1 MKGIAILGSTGS
13 IGTQTLDIIRAFPDS
28 LKVVGL
34 AARQSINLLESQVK
48 EFHPKLFSLESTP
61 ENIRRLES
69 YGSSKKDMT
78 TMVLDPDVDIVVTS
92 TAGDVAL
99 VPTIEAIKAGKTIA
113 LANKESIIIAGP
125 LIMGLANHSGAQI
138 LPVDSEPSAIWQCLK
153 GERIENTYSP
163 TQVSK
168 LIITASGGAF
178 RNWDPSKLDSVT
190 PGQAL
195 KHPTWQMGA
204 KITVDSATLM
214 NKAFEVIEA
223 HYLFGIPWDDIDV
236 VIHPQSIIHSM
247 VEFDDGSMKAHLGM
261 PNMKIPIQYALFY
274 PDRIRNHSIA
284 RFDPVSHGELTFEA
298 MDSKRYPCFE
308 MALEFAKR
316 GGTWPAALCG
326 ADESAVELFI
336 SGKIKFTDIPILID
350 AALKTYN
357 SDDNPNLNQCLSAT
371 DWGKRRVK
379 ELVNK

>member
-1 MKGIAILGSTGS
+1 MKGIAILGSMGS
-13 IGTQTLDIIRAFPDS
+13 IGTQTLDIVRSFPES
-28 LKVVGL
+28 FKVVGL
-34 AARQSINLLESQVK
+34 AARRSINLLESQVK
-48 EFHPKLFSLESTP
+48 EFDPKLFSLDTTS

-69 YGSSKKDMT
+69 YGSSKTDMIS
-78 TMVLDPDVDIVVTS
+78 MVLDPDVDIVVTS
-92 TAGDVAL
+92 TVGDVAL
-99 VPTIEAIKAGKTIA
+99 IPTIEAIKIGKTIA

-125 LIMGLANHSGAQI
+125 LIMRLANDSGARI
-138 LPVDSEPSAIWQCLK
+138 FPVDSEPSAIWQCLN
-153 GERIENTYSP
+153 GESVNNIYFP

-178 RNWDPSKLDSVT
+178 RNWHPSKLDSVT
-190 PGQAL
+190 PAQAL
-195 KHPTWQMGA
+195 NHPTWQMGA

-247 VEFDDGSMKAHLGM
+247 VEFDDGSTKAHMGL
-261 PNMKIPIQYALFY
+261 PDMKIPIQYALFY
-274 PDRIRNHSIA
+274 PDRIRNHSVG
-284 RFDPVSHGELTFEA
+284 RFDPVLSGELTFEA

-308 MALEFAKR
+308 MALDFAKR

-336 SGKIKFTDIPILID
+336 SGEIKFTDIPILID
-350 AALKTYN
+350 AALKNYN
-357 SDDNPNLNQCLSAT
+357 SYDNPDLNQYLSAA

>member
-13 IGTQTLDIIRAFPDS
+13 IGTQTLDIVRSFPES
-28 LKVVGL
+28 FKVVGL

-48 EFHPKLFSLESTP
+48 EFDPKLFSLDTTS

-69 YGSSKKDMT
+69 YGSSKTDMIS
-78 TMVLDPDVDIVVTS
+78 MVLDPDVDIVVTS
-92 TAGDVAL
+92 TVGDVAL
-99 VPTIEAIKAGKTIA
+99 IPTIEAIKIGKTIA

-125 LIMGLANHSGAQI
+125 LIMRLANDSGARI
-138 LPVDSEPSAIWQCLK
+138 FPVDSEPSAIWQCLN
-153 GERIENTYSP
+153 GESVDNIYFP

-178 RNWDPSKLDSVT
+178 RNWHPSKLDSVT
-190 PGQAL
+190 PAQAL
-195 KHPTWQMGA
+195 NHPTWQMGA

-247 VEFDDGSMKAHLGM
+247 VEFDDGSTKAHLGL
-261 PNMKIPIQYALFY
+261 PDMKIPIQYALFY
-274 PDRIRNHSIA
+274 PDRIQNHSVG
-284 RFDPVSHGELTFEA
+284 RFDPVLSGELTFEA
-298 MDSKRYPCFE
+298 MNSKRYPCFE
-308 MALEFAKR
+308 MALDFAKR

-336 SGKIKFTDIPILID
+336 SGEIKFTDIPILID
-350 AALKTYN
+350 VALKNYN
-357 SDDNPNLNQCLSAT
+357 SYDNPDLNQCLSAA

>member
-13 IGTQTLDIIRAFPDS
+13 IGTQTLDIVRSFPES
-28 LKVVGL
+28 FKVVGL

-48 EFHPKLFSLESTP
+48 EFDPKLFSLDTTF

-69 YGSSKKDMT
+69 YGSSKTDMIS
-78 TMVLDPDVDIVVTS
+78 MVLDPDVDIVVTS
-92 TAGDVAL
+92 TVGDVAL
-99 VPTIEAIKAGKTIA
+99 IPTIEAIKIGKTIA

-125 LIMGLANHSGAQI
+125 LIMRLANDSGARI
-138 LPVDSEPSAIWQCLK
+138 FPVDSEPSAIWQCLN
-153 GERIENTYSP
+153 GESVNNIYFP

-178 RNWDPSKLDSVT
+178 RNWHPSKLDSVT
-190 PGQAL
+190 PAQAL
-195 KHPTWQMGA
+195 NHPTWQMGA
-204 KITVDSATLM
+204 KITVDYATLM

-247 VEFDDGSMKAHLGM
+247 VEFDDGSTKAHMGL
-261 PNMKIPIQYALFY
+261 PDMKIPIQYALFY
-274 PDRIRNHSIA
+274 PDRIKNNSVG
-284 RFDPVSHGELTFEA
+284 RFDPVLSGELTFEA

-308 MALEFAKR
+308 MALDFAKR

-336 SGKIKFTDIPILID
+336 SGEIKFTDIPILID
-350 AALKTYN
+350 AALKNYN
-357 SDDNPNLNQCLSAT
+357 SYDNPDLNQCLSAA